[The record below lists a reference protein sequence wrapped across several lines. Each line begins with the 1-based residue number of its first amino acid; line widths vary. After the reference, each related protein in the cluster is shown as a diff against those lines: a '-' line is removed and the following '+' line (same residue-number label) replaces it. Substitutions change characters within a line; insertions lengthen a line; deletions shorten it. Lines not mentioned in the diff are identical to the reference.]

1 MNSATS
7 RILSILLLVCIT
19 ASLLS
24 IVIHLNDEEYKT
36 ETAIYAEADD
46 SVSFKAVYI
55 RNEEV
60 VRYSGNGVVSYAV
73 SDGGK
78 LGKGSVIAEIY
89 ADESQ
94 IDVKQKIDDINNQLN
109 ILKKIQNPGT
119 IESAQP
125 ANLATL
131 IDEKYRSIISDRES
145 GNIEDI
151 SSKRDEL
158 AVLLST
164 YQLVTDSASDFTKRI
179 NDLNTQITQLKST
192 ETVSLDSIV
201 SDKSAYFVS
210 YADGYEEQLT
220 VDKLSSITPELI
232 GSVKDSGPLNEGDIV
247 GKLIEGYEWYAAG
260 VIDNREA
267 KFAIDEDVTLKFQST
282 SDTVEGTVYDIRDT
296 KLPGQ
301 SIVIVKCDEITY
313 DLVQHRTE
321 QVEMIKG
328 EGEHEGI
335 KVSRKAIRF
344 KDIEETV
351 IDEETGEK
359 TTKTVNCKGVYVKL
373 GEQINFKKLDV
384 IFEGNNYVLSS
395 MNAGSDYVSLY
406 DDIVVEGVGAD
417 GN

>member
-7 RILSILLLVCIT
+7 KILSILLLVCIT
-19 ASLLS
+19 ASLFS
-24 IVIHLNDEEYKT
+24 VIIHLNDEEYKT

-78 LGKGSVIAEIY
+78 LGKGSVIADIY

-94 IDVKQKIDDINNQLN
+94 IDVKQQISDISNQLN
-109 ILKKIQNPGT
+109 ILQKIQNPGT
-119 IESAQP
+119 VESAQP
-125 ANLATL
+125 ANLAAL
-131 IDEKYRSIISDRES
+131 IDEKYRSIINARES
-145 GNIEDI
+145 GNIEEI
-151 SSKRDEL
+151 SSDRDEF

-164 YQLVTDSASDFTKRI
+164 YQLVTDTASDFSERVTE
-179 NDLNTQITQLKST
+179 LNTQAAQLKST
-192 ETVSLDSIV
+192 ETVPLDSIV
-201 SDKSAYFVS
+201 SDRSAYFVS
-210 YADGYEEQLT
+210 YADGYEDQLT
-220 VDKLSSITPELI
+220 MDKLSSLTPELI
-232 GSVKDSGPLNEGDIV
+232 NSVKDSGPLEDNTVV
-247 GKLIEGYEWYAAG
+247 GKLIDGYEWYAAG
-260 VIDNREA
+260 IIDNREA
-267 KFAIDEDVTLKFQST
+267 QFSLDEDVTLKFQST
-282 SDTVEGTVYDIRDT
+282 SDTVEGTVFDIRDT
-296 KLPGQ
+296 KLAGQ
-301 SIVIVKCDEITY
+301 SIVIVKCDELTY

-328 EGEHEGI
+328 EYEGI
-335 KVSRKAIRF
+335 KISRKAIRF
-344 KDIEETV
+344 KDMEETV
-351 IDEETGEK
+351 VDEETGEK
-359 TTKTVNCKGVYVKL
+359 TTQTVNCKGVYVKL

-406 DDIVVEGVGAD
+406 DDIVVEGVDAD

>member
-7 RILSILLLVCIT
+7 RILSVLLLICIT
-19 ASLLS
+19 TSLLS
-24 IVIHLNDEEYKT
+24 VIIHLNDEEYKT
-36 ETAIYAEADD
+36 ETATYAEADD
-46 SVSFKAVYI
+46 SVSFKAIYI

-60 VRYSGNGVVSYAV
+60 VRYSGNGVVSYEV
-73 SDGGK
+73 PDGGK

-94 IDVKQKIDDINNQLN
+94 IDVKQKIDDINNQLS

-125 ANLATL
+125 SNLATL

-164 YQLVTDSASDFTKRI
+164 YQLVTDSASDFTKRMT
-179 NDLNTQITQLKST
+179 DLNNQIAQLKST
-192 ETVSLDSIV
+192 ETVPLDSIM
-201 SDKSAYFVS
+201 SDRSAYFVS
-210 YADGYEEQLT
+210 YADGYEEELT
-220 VDKLSSITPELI
+220 MDKLSSITPELI
-232 GSVKDSGPLNEGDIV
+232 GSVKDSGPVDEGNIV
-247 GKLIEGYEWYAAG
+247 GKLIDGYEWYAAG
-260 VIDNREA
+260 IIDNREA
-267 KFAIDEDVTLKFQST
+267 QFSLEEDVKLKFQST
-282 SDTVEGTVYDIRDT
+282 SDTVEGTIFDIRDT
-296 KLPGQ
+296 KIPGQ
-301 SIVIVKCDEITY
+301 SIVIVKCDELTY

-328 EGEHEGI
+328 EYEGI

-351 IDEETGEK
+351 VDEETGEK

-384 IFEGNNYVLSS
+384 VYEGNNYVLSS

-406 DDIVVEGVGAD
+406 DDIVVEGVDAD

>member
-164 YQLVTDSASDFTKRI
+164 YQLVTDAASDFTKRI

-351 IDEETGEK
+351 IDEKTGKK

>member
-78 LGKGSVIAEIY
+78 LGKGSVIADIY

-164 YQLVTDSASDFTKRI
+164 YQLVTDAASDFTKRI

>member
-78 LGKGSVIAEIY
+78 LGKGSVIADIY

-164 YQLVTDSASDFTKRI
+164 YQLVTDAASDFTKRI

-247 GKLIEGYEWYAAG
+247 GKLIAGYEWYAAG
-260 VIDNREA
+260 IIDNREA
-267 KFAIDEDVTLKFQST
+267 KFAIDEDVILKFQST

-351 IDEETGEK
+351 IDEKTGEK

>member
-1 MNSATS
+1 M
-7 RILSILLLVCIT
+7 
-19 ASLLS
+19 
-24 IVIHLNDEEYKT
+24 
-36 ETAIYAEADD
+36 
-46 SVSFKAVYI
+46 
-55 RNEEV
+55 
-60 VRYSGNGVVSYAV
+60 
-73 SDGGK
+73 
-78 LGKGSVIAEIY
+78 
-89 ADESQ
+89 
-94 IDVKQKIDDINNQLN
+94 
-109 ILKKIQNPGT
+109 
-119 IESAQP
+119 
-125 ANLATL
+125 
-131 IDEKYRSIISDRES
+131 
-145 GNIEDI
+145 
-151 SSKRDEL
+151 
-158 AVLLST
+158 LST
-164 YQLVTDSASDFTKRI
+164 YQLVTDAASDFTKRI

-351 IDEETGEK
+351 I
-359 TTKTVNCKGVYVKL
+359 CL
-373 GEQINFKKLDV
+373 
-384 IFEGNNYVLSS
+384 
-395 MNAGSDYVSLY
+395 LY
-406 DDIVVEGVGAD
+406 TSPSPRDS
-417 GN
+417 

>member
-78 LGKGSVIAEIY
+78 LGKGSVIADIY

-164 YQLVTDSASDFTKRI
+164 YQLVTDAASDFTKRI

-247 GKLIEGYEWYAAG
+247 GKLIAGYEWYAAG
-260 VIDNREA
+260 IIDNREA

-351 IDEETGEK
+351 IDEKTGEK